1 MANINN
7 SWQII
12 LGWDLD
18 LALAEFIVKL
28 FVDDDDN
35 LADAVVDLA
44 AKNDLSVQ
52 LPSLHDLYL

>member
-1 MANINN
+1 MANIDN

>member
-1 MANINN
+1 MANIDN

-28 FVDDDDN
+28 FVDDDDI